1 MSMAAAQS
9 ELSKITETV
18 FLEKAKTWT
27 PPTDPE
33 SAALK
38 PPFLKRDATKEETA
52 AFVEARKNYIDR
64 LSQEIGKLSDGDDS
78 SLCYLA
84 LQPIWKAGKEEYII
98 SGAEVLVR
106 VKNGGDGAP
115 MPGLAW
121 FQAERKVEAQKFL
134 EAQMRWASK
143 QAKMLPKIFISIN
156 VRPDEL
162 TGCKEVILKLSKES
176 AEKRGGK
183 TNLVFEITEYSP
195 ITDEV
200 LSTIEEAAK
209 EGARFSIDDVSHEGP
224 NHACTFQL
232 AREQGRLFA
241 QQKLAL
247 PVSFKAFD
255 VDVYP
260 TPEFAGG
267 VPLPFLKSQRLK
279 AEDTEAIQK
288 LKSEV
293 EAWAKDAIEQNPD
306 VDLVIEAS
314 VHPHDLIEGR
324 SPDIGLLEKGW
335 KVQGGY
341 CGGRAFPPSF
351 FAEP

>member
-1 MSMAAAQS
+1 
-9 ELSKITETV
+9 
-18 FLEKAKTWT
+18 LEKVKTWT

-38 PPFLKRDATKEETA
+38 PPFMKRDATEEEKA
-52 AFVEARKNYIDR
+52 AFAEARKAYIGR

-84 LQPIWKAGKEEYII
+84 LQPIWQAGKEEYTLA
-98 SGAEVLVR
+98 GAEVLVR

-121 FQAERKVEAQKFL
+121 FQVECKAEAQKFL
-134 EAQMRWASK
+134 EAQLLWASE
-143 QAKMLPKIFISIN
+143 QAKMLPKIDISVN

-162 TGCKEVILKLSKES
+162 AGCKEVIIKIAKES
-176 AEKRGGK
+176 AEKQEGK
-183 TNLVFEITEYSP
+183 TNLVTEITEYSP
-195 ITDEV
+195 ITEEV
-200 LSTIEEAAK
+200 LKTIADMAK
-209 EGARFSIDDVSHEGP
+209 EGVRFAIDDVSHEAP

-232 AREQGRLFA
+232 AREQGRLFV

-247 PVSFKAFD
+247 PVSSKAFD

-267 VPLPFLKSQRLK
+267 APLPFFKSQRFK
-279 AEDTEAIQK
+279 AEDTEAIHK

-293 EAWAKDAIEQNPD
+293 EAWAKDAIEQNPE

-314 VHPHDLIEGR
+314 VHPGDLIEGR

-341 CGGRAFPPSF
+341 TGGRAFPPSF